1 MLKYISIY
9 IYQFKLDLFKVKQK
23 KNLARYSDG
32 EFQHDVIEQPI
43 FMYYLIKALPCK
55 YAIGEQIVL
64 RHTCI

>member
-23 KNLARYSDG
+23 KILARYSDG

-43 FMYYLIKALPCK
+43 FMYHLIKALPCK
-55 YAIGEQIVL
+55 YVIGKQIVL